1 MKKFLKKG
9 VLLFVAAMALCAFA
23 MPSMASASSW
33 GVVGSEHT
41 LDSTTP
47 VGFSAAALGIF
58 SDCARSQFTVTVTST
73 ANIEIDSA
81 NFTGCTATGG
91 AATVGLCTV
100 TTTSTNLPW
109 TATAVTTSNIQI
121 HGVNIDLT
129 YENHP
134 GSSSCIA
141 AGLKQ
146 QITGTLT
153 GARWHGNGAERTIEL
168 NGADGLVAHG
178 GPISPTALAITGTI
192 FDTQATL
199 SVTN

>member
-1 MKKFLKKG
+1 MKKFSKKG
-9 VLLFVAAMALCAFA
+9 VLLFVAAMALCAVA

-41 LDSTTP
+41 LDSSFPFGFTAP
-47 VGFSAAALGIF
+47 ALGFS
-58 SDCARSQFTVTVTST
+58 SDCTRSQLTIRVVST
-73 ANIEIDSA
+73 ANVEIDSA
-81 NFTGCTATGG
+81 NLTGCTATGS
-91 AATVGLCTV
+91 AASVGLCTV
-100 TTTSTNLPW
+100 TSTSTNLPW

-121 HGVNIDLT
+121 HGVNLDVT

-134 GSSSCIA
+134 GSTACVVS
-141 AGLKQ
+141 GLKQ

-153 GARWHGNGAERTIEL
+153 GIRWHGNGATRTLEL
-168 NGADGLVAHG
+168 NGADGLVTHSVVG
-178 GPISPTALAITGTI
+178 NNVPITTTGTL